1 MNFVDRSL
9 TCADCGHGFTFKT
22 EDQAFHKE
30 KGFTNDPRHCPFCRA
45 ARRVERNGG
54 NSFGNSGSGGYAGER
69 EFFNATCSGCGRDA
83 RVPFQPR
90 GGKPVYCSDC
100 FRSRQDSSSFG
111 GASRGGGGGNRW

>member
-22 EDQAFHKE
+22 EDQAFHRE
-30 KGFTNDPRHCPFCRA
+30 KGFTNEPRHCPFCRA
-45 ARRVERNGG
+45 ARRVERSGQNLG
-54 NSFGNSGSGGYAGER
+54 SGSYGGSR

-90 GGKPVYCSDC
+90 SGKAVYCSDC
-100 FRSRQDSSSFG
+100 FRTQSPSGSYAGSMHDRRF
-111 GASRGGGGGNRW
+111 